1 VFLLN
6 LALNFTILQHNP
18 SEARTGTQ
26 SKSDPDQ
33 FLPNLEDVEPSE
45 VYIFQIGLGVDCTIA
60 QVVASAEIVE
70 VQVKGKL
77 FGGSG

>member
-1 VFLLN
+1 
-6 LALNFTILQHNP
+6 
-18 SEARTGTQ
+18 
-26 SKSDPDQ
+26 
-33 FLPNLEDVEPSE
+33 LPNLEDVEPSE

-70 VQVKGKL
+70 VQVKGNL